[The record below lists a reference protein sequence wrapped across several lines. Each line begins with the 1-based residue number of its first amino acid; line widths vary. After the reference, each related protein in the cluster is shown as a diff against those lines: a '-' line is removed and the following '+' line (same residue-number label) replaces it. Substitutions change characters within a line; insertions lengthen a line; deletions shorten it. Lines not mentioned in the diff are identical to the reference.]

1 MSRGMLQ
8 GMTNF
13 AELIDAGWAEHG
25 ERAEQVGERLA
36 SSLGMIDAPEQ
47 IEPFARL
54 AAHVLGEHLG
64 AWERGIALLRALRS
78 LPSCDASGGA
88 AIDRHVAALQCAS
101 GDDSG
106 LAALSREDAA
116 CALAAAAAACA
127 GRDDC
132 ARAIRSYERALELAD
147 PGLPDGSPAL
157 RALAV
162 AGNNLAAA
170 LEEKPAR
177 TPDENAGMVAAARGG
192 LAYWKRAG
200 GWLEQ
205 ERAELRL
212 ARSLTLAGEPHAG
225 AQHAQRCLAICEGNE
240 APAFERFFAHYALAV
255 AQRAAADPARFAQ
268 TRERALALLA
278 QVPAEDQRWC
288 EAERRELGE

>member
-1 MSRGMLQ
+1 MLP

-13 AELIDAGWAEHG
+13 AELIEAGWAEHG
-25 ERAEQVGERLA
+25 ERPEAVAERLA
-36 SSLGMIDAPEQ
+36 SSLGVIDAPEQ

-64 AWERGIALLRALRS
+64 AWERGRAMLCALRS

-88 AIDRHVAALQCAS
+88 AIDRHIAALQCAS

-116 CALAAAAAACA
+116 YALAAAAAACA
-127 GRDDC
+127 GRKAF
-132 ARAIRSYERALELAD
+132 ARAIRSYERALALAE

-157 RALAV
+157 RALAL

-170 LEEKPAR
+170 LEEKAER
-177 TPDENAGMVAAARGG
+177 TLDENVGMLAAARGG

-200 GWLEQ
+200 GWLEE
-205 ERAELRL
+205 ERAEFRL

-225 AQHAQRCLAICEGNE
+225 ALHAQRCLEICERNE
-240 APAFERFFAHYALAV
+240 APAFERFFACYALAA
-255 AQRAAADPARFAQ
+255 AQRAAGDLAGFARAS
-268 TRERALALLA
+268 ERALALHA
-278 QVPAEDQRWC
+278 QVPVEDQRWC

>member
-1 MSRGMLQ
+1 
-8 GMTNF
+8 MTTL
-13 AELIDAGWAEHG
+13 AMLIDAGWAEHG
-25 ERAEQVGERLA
+25 ERPDAVAERLA
-36 SSLGMIDAPEQ
+36 SSLGVIDAPGQ

-54 AAHVLGEHLG
+54 AAHVFGEHLG
-64 AWERGIALLRALRS
+64 AWERGVALLRALRS

-127 GRDDC
+127 GRSEL
-132 ARAIRSYERALELAD
+132 ARAVRSYTRALELAQ
-147 PGLPDGSPAL
+147 PGLPDGSPTL

-177 TPDENAGMVAAARGG
+177 TPDENAGMVASARGG

-200 GWLEQ
+200 GWLEE
-205 ERAELRL
+205 ERAEFRL

-225 AQHAQRCLAICEGNE
+225 AQHAQRCLAICERNA
-240 APAFERFFAHYALAV
+240 APAFERFFACYALAA
-255 AQRAAADPARFAQ
+255 AQRAAGDLAGFAQ
-268 TRERALALLA
+268 ARERALALVA
-278 QVPAEDQRWC
+278 RVPAQDQHWC
-288 EAERRELGE
+288 EGERRELTE

>member
-1 MSRGMLQ
+1 
-8 GMTNF
+8 MTTL
-13 AELIDAGWAEHG
+13 AELIDASWAEHG
-25 ERAEQVGERLA
+25 ERAEAVAERLA
-36 SSLGMIDAPEQ
+36 GSLGQIGAPEQ

-54 AAHVLGEHLG
+54 TTHVFGEHLG

-88 AIDRHVAALQCAS
+88 AIARHVAGLQWAS
-101 GDDSG
+101 GDESG
-106 LAALSREDAA
+106 LARLSREDAA

-127 GRDDC
+127 GRSELGH
-132 ARAIRSYERALELAD
+132 AIRSYTRALELAA

-157 RALAV
+157 RTLAV

-170 LEEKPAR
+170 LEERPAR
-177 TPDENAGMVAAARGG
+177 TPDENAGMLAAARGG

-200 GWLEQ
+200 GWLEE

-212 ARSLTLAGEPHAG
+212 ARSLTLAGEPRAG
-225 AQHAQRCLAICEGNE
+225 AQHAQRCVEICERNA
-240 APAFERFFAHYALAV
+240 APAFERFFACYALAA
-255 AQRAAADPARFAQ
+255 AQRAAGDSAHFAQ
-268 TRERALALLA
+268 ARERALALLT

-288 EAERRELGE
+288 EAERSELGE